1 VILEDAD
8 LADVV
13 MSHVLLNF
21 DLTGFQQDLNVCFP
35 IERMHELAE
44 EGVIGSVG
52 KFHSMVSGAAHPSDL
67 EVSARSTARTM
78 KEGGVDTVLLVPIW
92 PKCTWAWH
100 YLRGRRTGVNA
111 VQPNQNSHGK
121 D

>member
-1 VILEDAD
+1 VIRGDAD
-8 LADVV
+8 LADV
-13 MSHVLLNF
+13 LLNF
-21 DLTGFQQDLNVCFP
+21 DPTGFQHDLNVYFP

-44 EGVIGSVG
+44 ESVIGSVG
-52 KFHSMVSGAAHPSDL
+52 KFHSVVSGVAHPSDL
-67 EVSARSTARTM
+67 EVSVRSTAGTI
-78 KEGGVDTVLLVPIW
+78 KEDGVDTVLLVPIW
-92 PKCTWAWH
+92 PKCTWAWQ